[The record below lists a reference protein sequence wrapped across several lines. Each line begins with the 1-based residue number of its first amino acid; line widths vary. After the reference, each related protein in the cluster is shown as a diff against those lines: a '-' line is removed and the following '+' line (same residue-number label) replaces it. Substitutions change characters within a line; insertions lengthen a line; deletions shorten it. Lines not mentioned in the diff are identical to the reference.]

1 MRATPAVLRLA
12 LCLSSL
18 TPIVSAWPGWLPAR
32 DSLYVRQ
39 DNEESESTVVSSESE
54 AEETA
59 SRTTGTSESS
69 EAPAEETSATSGDDE
84 DEDED
89 NDEATTT
96 GPRDPNTAVIETGTG
111 TRTGTA
117 TGRATTSISIDPA
130 GYAGGIE
137 MLTPNTVQVASAL
150 YKVGDNIELA
160 WNYTNVLVTPTAI
173 DVLVSCSA
181 ASETWTLTANMTFE
195 TEVNFIWE
203 TEDDA
208 DNADKPLLTEMYT
221 LIVKDVDAEVTE
233 RPSSGYLG
241 AYSGFVFGLYHP
253 IAYTPLAD
261 WECTVCNA
269 GPGGFDSQALKMA
282 VTMALITFCGFTWF
296 VAGLGLE

>member
-59 SRTTGTSESS
+59 SRTADTSESS
-69 EAPAEETSATSGDDE
+69 EAPAEETSATSDEDE

-89 NDEATTT
+89 NEEATST
-96 GPRDPNTAVIETGTG
+96 GPRDPNTAAIETG
-111 TRTGTA
+111 TRTGSA

-208 DNADKPLLTEMYT
+208 DNADKPLLTAMYT
-221 LIVKDVDAEVTE
+221 LIVKDVDADVTE